1 MLRTLPLHL
10 MSDWVSRGFPHQ
22 RLLTFEKAVFL
33 RGNQVIPLVVL
44 LFMLVD
50 KFIVSVQ
57 SKHWVFKAQKCFYSF
72 MHNCTMWSSLPY
84 PMLLLVYC
92 YWNHCCCYCQ
102 NSCPIAWTRVHIALL
117 ALALALAQEHF
128 SFSCIF
134 IVDKLMAAV
143 WHDVSWKEI
152 CTIYIETCWSKK
164 FTLGFKEV
172 AQEGTVAHV
181 LLPPRLKFEK
191 YQFK

>member
-1 MLRTLPLHL
+1 M
-10 MSDWVSRGFPHQ
+10 
-22 RLLTFEKAVFL
+22 
-33 RGNQVIPLVVL
+33 IPLVVL

-164 FTLGFKEV
+164 SALPLTVWGSPSLIMFTLGFQEV
-172 AQEGTVAHV
+172 AQEGTVARV
-181 LLPPRLKFEK
+181 LLPQRLKFK
-191 YQFK
+191 GYQFQRHILGWTSNRLY